1 MNKAATAM
9 LIPVVAIVVALGGCT
24 TMNPP
29 ATLAPVLTQPGV
41 FEFEV
46 GNSLY
51 PKSRGA
57 SVGFQRHLTIGQ
69 EVTGSLEWKGNEPIR
84 YKWSLYVYAPDG
96 NTMLSWSGADL
107 EHDFRFTSTTSGTY
121 KFEILKRDFRARY
134 ARLTIVPTDWTRW
147 GEE

>member
-9 LIPVVAIVVALGGCT
+9 LIPIVAIVVALGGCT

-29 ATLAPVLTQPGV
+29 AALAPAPTQPGV

-51 PKSRGA
+51 PMSRGA

-69 EVTGSLEWKGNEPIR
+69 EVSGSLEWKGNEPIR

-96 NTMLSWSGADL
+96 NTMLSWSGADF
-107 EHDFRFTSTTSGTY
+107 EHDFRFTPTTSGTY
-121 KFEILKRDFRARY
+121 KFEILKRDFSARY
-134 ARLTIVPTDWTRW
+134 VRLTIVPTDWNRW

>member
-1 MNKAATAM
+1 MNKAATAT
-9 LIPVVAIVVALGGCT
+9 LISIVAMVVALGGCT

-29 ATLAPVLTQPGV
+29 AALAPAPTQLGV

-51 PKSRGA
+51 PMSRGA
-57 SVGFQRHLTIGQ
+57 SVGFQRYLTIGQ
-69 EVTGSLEWKGNEPIR
+69 EVSGSLEWKGNESIR

-96 NTMLSWSGADL
+96 DTMLSWNGADF
-107 EHDFRFTSTTSGTY
+107 EHDFRFTPTTSGTY
-121 KFEILKRDFRARY
+121 KFEILKRDFSARY
-134 ARLTIVPTDWTRW
+134 ARLTIVPTDWNRW